1 MDLVNSII
9 NKFTTQKTCQYFLM
23 EVVDM
28 SFKVSWKTHVLCLV
42 MTFLIC
48 FIMHDCLVNISTGL
62 IINNAIINI
71 TGNLLLDEI
80 ILFLLIFIPLNIV
93 HELLHGSIYRLFG
106 GKVKYGFKGIC
117 AYTQEISGIILHRNK
132 FLLVLLA
139 PVTVISIISTLIPGE
154 IGGIVYF
161 VNIAGST
168 GDILMALYLC
178 KCNEN
183 SYIIDREYGFDVI
196 LKPLSAIS
204 IK

>member
-1 MDLVNSII
+1 
-9 NKFTTQKTCQYFLM
+9 
-23 EVVDM
+23 M
-28 SFKVSWKTHVLCLV
+28 SFKVSWKMHVVCLI
-42 MTFLIC
+42 MTFLMC
-48 FIMHDCLVNISTGL
+48 YIMKDCLINISTGL
-62 IINNAIINI
+62 IINNVILNI

-80 ILFLLIFIPLNIV
+80 ICFSLIFIPLNIV
-93 HELLHGSIYRLFG
+93 HEFLHGSVYKIFG

-139 PVTVISIISTLIPGE
+139 PVTVISIISVLIPGE

-178 KCNEN
+178 KFDND
-183 SYIIDREYGFDVI
+183 SYIVDRKYGFDVTQ
-196 LKPLSAIS
+196 KPSSTIS